1 LHAIEDLQMTKK
13 KSKTSDASA
22 KSAKLKRRTK
32 KHLGTINPEVHAK
45 IDLFMATVVPITE
58 GPVTRLAPGL
68 EVILHHLWHKM
79 MAGSRKAEKLYWRYI
94 KFYGTRPGP
103 GGNPIL
109 MVFGPDQLT
118 YEEVMKKEGRES

>member
-1 LHAIEDLQMTKK
+1 MTKK
-13 KSKTSDASA
+13 NSKTSSDASA
-22 KSAKLKRRTK
+22 KTVKLTRRTK

-58 GPVTRLAPGL
+58 GATTRLATGL

-79 MAGSRKAEKLYWRYI
+79 MAGSRKAEKLFWRYVR
-94 KFYGTRPGP
+94 FYGTRPGP
-103 GGNPIL
+103 GGNNPTV

-118 YEEVMKKEGRES
+118 FEEVMKKEGRAS